1 MPIFLLDRRPI
12 LRRLGGS
19 KGVFTEVWQGHNDGM
34 VERIRSIGFFCFIFR
49 TVEFWN
55 SWVVLFFSLKWK
67 NKKMERASWA
77 KPPELLDAKDGQLQT
92 SQPPLRLPQR
102 ITQVS
107 CGWRHSVG
115 IATGFPDVFG
125 GSACIFVKH
134 GEHLWHAQAG
144 TCNCLNAR
152 YFFWLIPQMY
162 LEVQLAICNKHLNH
176 STRGIAK
183 DNWRSKFR
191 TPNQNQSKISKVL
204 GLDCF
209 IISEWKYWLV
219 FPINY
224 ENTGWLYLCFHLC
237 LAWLPTVPQF
247 IDIL

>member
-67 NKKMERASWA
+67 NKKKLERASWA

-152 YFFWLIPQMY
+152 YFFGWY
-162 LEVQLAICNKHLNH
+162 LRCTWKCSLPYATNTWTIRPGGLQ
-176 STRGIAK
+176 
-183 DNWRSKFR
+183 R
-191 TPNQNQSKISKVL
+191 TTEGPNSEHPIKINQRYQR
-204 GLDCF
+204 F
-209 IISEWKYWLV
+209 
-219 FPINY
+219 
-224 ENTGWLYLCFHLC
+224 
-237 LAWLPTVPQF
+237 
-247 IDIL
+247 